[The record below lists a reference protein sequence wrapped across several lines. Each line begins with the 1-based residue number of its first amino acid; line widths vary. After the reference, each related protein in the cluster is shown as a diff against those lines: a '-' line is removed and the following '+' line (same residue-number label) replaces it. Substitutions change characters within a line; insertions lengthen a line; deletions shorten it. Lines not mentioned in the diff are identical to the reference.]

1 MLLLSSP
8 PAFYSS
14 LMLFAVGMQT
24 AHQIPK
30 ASSVPSSSPVF
41 DPHSQSPSLVRL
53 PLTYLPQSRAHTLLD
68 IA

>member
-8 PAFYSS
+8 PTFYSS
-14 LMLFAVGMQT
+14 LILFAVGMQT

-30 ASSVPSSSPVF
+30 ASSVPSSIPVSE
-41 DPHSQSPSLVRL
+41 PHSHSPSLVRL
-53 PLTYLPQSRAHTLLD
+53 PLTYLAQSRAHTLLD